1 MFPIFFD
8 YLDKGMYIIRHSYR
22 VSHTGTYTVGTACIQ
37 NAYAPDFVAQTG
49 AEKVTVIHVTMNE

>member
-1 MFPIFFD
+1 
-8 YLDKGMYIIRHSYR
+8 MYIIRHSYR